1 VVEGLGEKAVLQ
13 VVHGLNCYILGEIH
27 KRSANSWINFIQRQ
41 LIMFLARLTRVG
53 RLYVV
58 ARNSEN
64 GRGILILVLGELRLD
79 SPKNEPPRFSPT
91 RYKRV
96 HMIYISIGDTL
107 ESLV

>member
-1 VVEGLGEKAVLQ
+1 
-13 VVHGLNCYILGEIH
+13 
-27 KRSANSWINFIQRQ
+27 
-41 LIMFLARLTRVG
+41 MFLARLTRVG

-79 SPKNEPPRFSPT
+79 FPKNEPPRFSPT
-91 RYKRV
+91 HHRSHKYKRV
-96 HMIYISIGDTL
+96 PMIYISIGDTL